1 MISYIPPVQQE
12 VKPGESIFIELV
24 NPKHIFRNEFE
35 KKDARYFMD
44 RSTFEKFYQALT
56 AIQVI
61 VGLINDESFRFWIF
75 HFLIFTIL
83 AALLLIVSNHT
94 E

>member
-1 MISYIPPVQQE
+1 
-12 VKPGESIFIELV
+12 
-24 NPKHIFRNEFE
+24 
-35 KKDARYFMD
+35 MD
-44 RSTFEKFYQALT
+44 RPTFEKFYHILI

-61 VGLINDESFRFWIF
+61 VGLVNDESFRFWIF